1 MLNQENIRERLNY
14 MINTYFSNQT
24 KIAKELGVSLT
35 TVNKFRS
42 GNQNLSDELLMLF
55 DKFLKE
61 RGI

>member
-55 DKFLKE
+55 DEFLKA
-61 RGI
+61 RGL

>member
-14 MINTYFSNQT
+14 MVNFYFSNQT
-24 KIAKELGVSLT
+24 KIANELGVSLT

-55 DKFLKE
+55 DEFLKA
-61 RGI
+61 RGL

>member
-24 KIAKELGVSLT
+24 KIANELGVSLT

-55 DKFLKE
+55 DEFLKV
-61 RGI
+61 RGL

>member
-1 MLNQENIRERLNY
+1 

-24 KIAKELGVSLT
+24 KIANELGVSLT

-55 DKFLKE
+55 DNFLKA
-61 RGI
+61 RGL

>member
-14 MINTYFSNQT
+14 MVNFYFSNQT
-24 KIAKELGVSLT
+24 KIANEIGVSLT

-55 DKFLKE
+55 DEFLKS

>member
-14 MINTYFSNQT
+14 MVNFYFSNQT

-55 DKFLKE
+55 DEFLKA
-61 RGI
+61 RGL